1 VLEDLAALHRPLPVP
16 VQRRAAQGIQA
27 SMATWRVLR
36 QDDNGNV
43 FVVADSLDEGAARQL
58 AAELEARAHKQLYF
72 VEEAPLPPVPG

>member
-1 VLEDLAALHRPLPVP
+1 
-16 VQRRAAQGIQA
+16 
-27 SMATWRVLR
+27 MATWRVLR